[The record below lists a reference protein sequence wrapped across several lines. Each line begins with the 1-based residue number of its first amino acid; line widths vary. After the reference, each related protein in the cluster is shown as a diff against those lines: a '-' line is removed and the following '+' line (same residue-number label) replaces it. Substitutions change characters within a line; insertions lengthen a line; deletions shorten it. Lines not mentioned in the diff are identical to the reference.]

1 MDAGGEI
8 HVSGGFLLFLMVASL
23 SIISMIIF
31 ACGDYP
37 SSKRGRDQAGFY
49 SGGGGCGVDG
59 GGGGGEGAG
68 GGCGGGGC
76 GGGGCGGGS

>member
-1 MDAGGEI
+1 MRRALDAAGEF

-37 SSKRGRDQAGFY
+37 DSSKRGRDQAGFY
-49 SGGGGCGVDG
+49 G
-59 GGGGGEGAG
+59 GGGGFGNGGGEGPG

-76 GGGGCGGGS
+76 GSGGCCG